1 MQKSINT
8 ISFAGAGNVAW
19 HLVNGLK
26 ASGFNIS
33 RIWSRDIAN
42 ARLLADTCG
51 AQVCAELSALQEQ
64 TDLIIIATTDNAIA
78 EIATAIGS
86 FGGIVVH
93 TAGSVPM
100 DILADYADNFG
111 VLYPLQTFSK
121 GVPVDLGTVPFFTE
135 ASSEAVLQA
144 LNQVARSLS
153 LKVHTI
159 DSRQRLMLHTAAV
172 FAGNYSNLMYIISNE
187 LLVGSNLPADAL
199 HPLILETARKAAS
212 GNPKAMQTGPARRND
227 TFTLEKHLTALASI
241 PEYAELYKLLA
252 SIITKKFNKP
262 I

>member
-1 MQKSINT
+1 
-8 ISFAGAGNVAW
+8 
-19 HLVNGLK
+19 
-26 ASGFNIS
+26 
-33 RIWSRDIAN
+33 
-42 ARLLADTCG
+42 
-51 AQVCAELSALQEQ
+51 
-64 TDLIIIATTDNAIA
+64 
-78 EIATAIGS
+78 
-86 FGGIVVH
+86 
-93 TAGSVPM
+93 M

-121 GVPVDLGTVPFFTE
+121 GVPVDLSTVPFFTE
-135 ASSEAVLQA
+135 ASSEAVLHA

-159 DSRQRLMLHTAAV
+159 DSRQRLMLHIAAV